1 MSTVLNERTLLIS
14 NPLLAE
20 LGCHAL
26 SDKIRLS
33 EDKRKLCVKANSMIV
48 DDIGKFVQAKSGSR
62 ESADGRL
69 GCDELLDGLKS
80 NRELKVFP
88 PIGISPQ
95 PGKQMV
101 VTLWDGKRWNE
112 LVGEKVE
119 IWRDLHA
126 CVFVGDVLSEPIYIK
141 VYLSY
146 DSGAGKV
153 NRATMANLHLTQN
166 DEAVRENY
174 YDPVISYRYT
184 VKFPAKLL
192 YSVETLDKIV
202 IPPEKFTEQGE
213 SRWMPDSVLFAS
225 LRLTVDYDRKIIYG
239 EYWDDEDMFPGG
251 RRTSNGWEDKYRFR
265 KAFFYKS
272 FDLIFSLEEYIGRL
286 PDSLA
291 AIGGMVR
298 RGGQDDGLS
307 LSRSLTVEF
316 EKELPF
322 AKINE
327 ILQFDVSGSEYY
339 YYV

>member
-1 MSTVLNERTLLIS
+1 MLNERTLLIS

-33 EDKRKLCVKANSMIV
+33 GEETKLCVKANSIVV

-153 NRATMANLHLTQN
+153 NRATMANLHLTQK

-174 YDPVISYRYT
+174 YDPIIRYRHI

-192 YSVETLDKIV
+192 YSIETRGKTV
-202 IPPEKFTEQGE
+202 IPPEKFTEQWE
-213 SRWMPDSVLFAS
+213 SRWTPDSVLFAS

-239 EYWDDEDMFPGG
+239 NYWDDGEIPGG
-251 RRTSNGWEDKYRFR
+251 RRTSNGWEDKYRSC
-265 KAFFYKS
+265 KALFYKS
-272 FDLIFSLEEYIGRL
+272 FDLILSLEEYIGRL

>member
-26 SDKIRLS
+26 SGKIRLS
-33 EDKRKLCVKANSMIV
+33 GEETKLCVKANSIVV

-88 PIGISPQ
+88 PMGISPQ

-112 LVGEKVE
+112 LVGEEVSIKS
-119 IWRDLHA
+119 DY
-126 CVFVGDVLSEPIYIK
+126 VFIGGVLTEATYIT

-153 NRATMANLHLTQN
+153 NRATMANLHLTQK

-174 YDPVISYRYT
+174 YDPIIRYRHI

-192 YSVETLDKIV
+192 YSIETRGKTV
-202 IPPEKFTEQGE
+202 IPPEKFTEQWE
-213 SRWMPDSVLFAS
+213 SRWTPDSVLFAS

-239 EYWDDEDMFPGG
+239 NYWDDGEIPGG
-251 RRTSNGWEDKYRFR
+251 RRTSNGWEDKYRSC
-265 KAFFYKS
+265 KALFYKS
-272 FDLIFSLEEYIGRL
+272 FDLILSLEEYIGRL

-327 ILQFDVSGSEYY
+327 ILQFDVSGSEYH

>member
-1 MSTVLNERTLLIS
+1 MSTMLNERTLLIT

-20 LGCHAL
+20 LGYHAL
-26 SDKIRLS
+26 SGKIRLS
-33 EDKRKLCVKANSMIV
+33 GEETKLCVKANSIVV

-112 LVGEKVE
+112 LVGEEVE

-153 NRATMANLHLTQN
+153 NRATMANLHLTQK

-174 YDPVISYRYT
+174 YDPIIRYRHI

-192 YSVETLDKIV
+192 YSIETRGKTV
-202 IPPEKFTEQGE
+202 IPPEKFTEQWE
-213 SRWMPDSVLFAS
+213 SRWTPDSVLFAS

-239 EYWDDEDMFPGG
+239 NYWDDGEIPGG
-251 RRTSNGWEDKYRFR
+251 RRTSNGWEDKYRSC
-265 KAFFYKS
+265 KALFYKS
-272 FDLIFSLEEYIGRL
+272 FDLILSLEEYIGRL

-327 ILQFDVSGSEYY
+327 ILQFDVSGSEYH

>member
-33 EDKRKLCVKANSMIV
+33 GEDKRKLCVKANSMIV
-48 DDIGKFVQAKSGSR
+48 GDIGKFVQAKSGSR

-88 PIGISPQ
+88 PMGISPQ

-112 LVGEKVE
+112 LVGEEVSIKS
-119 IWRDLHA
+119 DY
-126 CVFVGDVLSEPIYIK
+126 VFIGGVLTEATYIT

-153 NRATMANLHLTQN
+153 NRATMANLHLTQK

-174 YDPVISYRYT
+174 YDPIIRYRHI

-192 YSVETLDKIV
+192 YSIETRGKTV
-202 IPPEKFTEQGE
+202 IPPEKFTEQWE
-213 SRWMPDSVLFAS
+213 SRWTPDSVLFAS

-239 EYWDDEDMFPGG
+239 NYWDDGEIPGG
-251 RRTSNGWEDKYRFR
+251 RRTSNGWEDKYRSC
-265 KAFFYKS
+265 KALFYKS
-272 FDLIFSLEEYIGRL
+272 FDLILSLEEYIGRL

>member
-1 MSTVLNERTLLIS
+1 MVLNERTLLIT

-26 SDKIRLS
+26 SGKIRLS
-33 EDKRKLCVKANSMIV
+33 EDKRELCVKANSMIV

-80 NRELKVFP
+80 NCELKVFP
-88 PIGISPQ
+88 DLGISPQ

-153 NRATMANLHLTQN
+153 NRATMANLHLTQK

-174 YDPVISYRYT
+174 YDPIIRYRHI

-192 YSVETLDKIV
+192 YSIETRGKTV
-202 IPPEKFTEQGE
+202 IPPEKFTEQWE
-213 SRWMPDSVLFAS
+213 SRWTPDSVLFAS

-239 EYWDDEDMFPGG
+239 NYWDDGEIPGG
-251 RRTSNGWEDKYRFR
+251 RRTSNGWEDKYRSC
-265 KAFFYKS
+265 KALFYKS
-272 FDLIFSLEEYIGRL
+272 FDLILSLEEYIGRL

>member
-1 MSTVLNERTLLIS
+1 MSTMLNERTLLIT

-26 SDKIRLS
+26 SGKIRLS
-33 EDKRKLCVKANSMIV
+33 GEETKLCVKANSIVV

-192 YSVETLDKIV
+192 YSIETRGKTV
-202 IPPEKFTEQGE
+202 IPPEKFTEQWE
-213 SRWMPDSVLFAS
+213 SRWTPDRVLFAS

-239 EYWDDEDMFPGG
+239 NYWDDGEIPGG
-251 RRTSNGWEDKYRFR
+251 RRTSNGWEDKYRSC
-265 KAFFYKS
+265 KALFYKS

-327 ILQFDVSGSEYY
+327 ILQFDVSGSEYH

>member
-1 MSTVLNERTLLIS
+1 MLNERTLLIT

-26 SDKIRLS
+26 SGKIRLS
-33 EDKRKLCVKANSMIV
+33 GEETKLCVKANSIVV

-174 YDPVISYRYT
+174 YDPVISYRHI

-192 YSVETLDKIV
+192 YSIETRGKTV
-202 IPPEKFTEQGE
+202 IPPEKFTEQWE
-213 SRWMPDSVLFAS
+213 SRWTPDSVLFAS

-239 EYWDDEDMFPGG
+239 NYWDDGEIPGG
-251 RRTSNGWEDKYRFR
+251 RRTSNGWEDKYRSC
-265 KAFFYKS
+265 KALFYKS

>member
-112 LVGEKVE
+112 LVGEEVE

-153 NRATMANLHLTQN
+153 NRATMANLNLCEE
-166 DEAVRENY
+166 DVAVRENNC
-174 YDPVISYRYT
+174 DPVIRYCHT

-192 YSVETLDKIV
+192 YSIETRGKTV
-202 IPPEKFTEQGE
+202 IPPEKFTEQWE
-213 SRWMPDSVLFAS
+213 SRWTPDSVLFAS

-239 EYWDDEDMFPGG
+239 NYWDDGEIPGG

-291 AIGGMVR
+291 AIGGMVW

>member
-1 MSTVLNERTLLIS
+1 
-14 NPLLAE
+14 
-20 LGCHAL
+20 
-26 SDKIRLS
+26 
-33 EDKRKLCVKANSMIV
+33 
-48 DDIGKFVQAKSGSR
+48 
-62 ESADGRL
+62 
-69 GCDELLDGLKS
+69 
-80 NRELKVFP
+80 
-88 PIGISPQ
+88 
-95 PGKQMV
+95 MV

-112 LVGEKVE
+112 LVGEEVE

-153 NRATMANLHLTQN
+153 NRATMANLNLCEE
-166 DEAVRENY
+166 DVAVRENNC
-174 YDPVISYRYT
+174 DPVIRYCHT

-192 YSVETLDKIV
+192 YSIETRGKTV
-202 IPPEKFTEQGE
+202 IPPEKFTEQWE
-213 SRWMPDSVLFAS
+213 SRWTPDSVLFAS

-239 EYWDDEDMFPGG
+239 NYWDDGEIPGG
-251 RRTSNGWEDKYRFR
+251 RRTSNGWEDKYRSC
-265 KAFFYKS
+265 KALFYKS
-272 FDLIFSLEEYIGRL
+272 FDLILSLEEYIGRL

-327 ILQFDVSGSEYY
+327 ILQFDVSGSEYH

>member
-1 MSTVLNERTLLIS
+1 MSTMLNARTLLIT

-33 EDKRKLCVKANSMIV
+33 GEETKLCVKANSIVV

-112 LVGEKVE
+112 LVGEEVSIKS
-119 IWRDLHA
+119 DY
-126 CVFVGDVLSEPIYIK
+126 VFIGGVLTEATYIT

-153 NRATMANLHLTQN
+153 NRATMANLHLTQK

-174 YDPVISYRYT
+174 YDPIIRYRHI

-192 YSVETLDKIV
+192 YSIETRGKTV
-202 IPPEKFTEQGE
+202 IPPEKFTEQWE
-213 SRWMPDSVLFAS
+213 SRWTPDSVLFAS

-239 EYWDDEDMFPGG
+239 NYWDDGEIPGG
-251 RRTSNGWEDKYRFR
+251 RRTSNGWEDKYRSC
-265 KAFFYKS
+265 KALFYKS
-272 FDLIFSLEEYIGRL
+272 FDLILSLEEYIGRL

-327 ILQFDVSGSEYY
+327 ILQFDVSGSEYGL
-339 YYV
+339 

>member
-1 MSTVLNERTLLIS
+1 MSTMLNERTLLIT
-14 NPLLAE
+14 NPLLAG

-33 EDKRKLCVKANSMIV
+33 GEETKLCVKANSMIV

-62 ESADGRL
+62 ESADDRL

-112 LVGEKVE
+112 LVGEEVSIKS
-119 IWRDLHA
+119 DY
-126 CVFVGDVLSEPIYIK
+126 VFIGGVLTEATYIT

-153 NRATMANLHLTQN
+153 NRATMANLHLTQK

-174 YDPVISYRYT
+174 YDPIIRYRHI

-192 YSVETLDKIV
+192 YSIETRGKTV
-202 IPPEKFTEQGE
+202 IPPEKFTEQWE
-213 SRWMPDSVLFAS
+213 SRWTPDSVLFAS

-239 EYWDDEDMFPGG
+239 NYWDDGEIPGG
-251 RRTSNGWEDKYRFR
+251 RRTSNGWEDKYRSC
-265 KAFFYKS
+265 KALFYKS
-272 FDLIFSLEEYIGRL
+272 FDLILSLEEYIGRL

>member
-1 MSTVLNERTLLIS
+1 MSTMLNERTLLIT

-62 ESADGRL
+62 ESEDGRL

-80 NRELKVFP
+80 SRELKVFP

-95 PGKQMV
+95 SGKQMV
-101 VTLWDGKRWNE
+101 ITIWDGGRWHE
-112 LVGEKVE
+112 LIGEEVH
-119 IWRDLHA
+119 IGRD
-126 CVFVGDVLSEPIYIK
+126 CVFVGDVLTEQTYIT
-141 VYLSY
+141 VCLSY

-153 NRATMANLHLTQN
+153 NRAAMANLHLTQK

-174 YDPVISYRYT
+174 YDPVIRYRHT
-184 VKFPAKLL
+184 VKFPEKLL
-192 YSVETLDKIV
+192 YLIETRGKTV
-202 IPPEKFTEQGE
+202 IPPEEFTEQGE
-213 SRWMPDSVLFAS
+213 SRWTPDSVLFAL

-239 EYWDDEDMFPGG
+239 NYWDDGEIPGG
-251 RRTSNGWEDKYRFR
+251 RRTSNGWEDKYRSC

-272 FDLIFSLEEYIGRL
+272 FDLILSLEEYIGQL
-286 PDSLA
+286 TESLA
-291 AIGGMVR
+291 AIGGR
-298 RGGQDDGLS
+298 ILYEWQDDGFR

-316 EKELPF
+316 EKELSF

>member
-1 MSTVLNERTLLIS
+1 MSTMLNERTLLIT

-26 SDKIRLS
+26 SGKIRLS
-33 EDKRKLCVKANSMIV
+33 GEETKLCVKANSIVV

-141 VYLSY
+141 VYLRY

-153 NRATMANLHLTQN
+153 NRATMANLHLTQK

-174 YDPVISYRYT
+174 YDPIIRYRHI

-192 YSVETLDKIV
+192 YSIETRGKTV
-202 IPPEKFTEQGE
+202 IPPEKFTEQWE
-213 SRWMPDSVLFAS
+213 SRWTPDSVLFAS

-239 EYWDDEDMFPGG
+239 NYWDDGEIPGG
-251 RRTSNGWEDKYRFR
+251 RRTSNGWEDKYRSC
-265 KAFFYKS
+265 KALFYKS
-272 FDLIFSLEEYIGRL
+272 FDLILSLEEYIGRL

>member
-1 MSTVLNERTLLIS
+1 MSTMLNERTLLIT

-62 ESADGRL
+62 ESEDGRL

-80 NRELKVFP
+80 SRELKVFP

-95 PGKQMV
+95 SGKQMV
-101 VTLWDGKRWNE
+101 ITIWDGGRWHE
-112 LVGEKVE
+112 LIGEEVH
-119 IWRDLHA
+119 IGRD
-126 CVFVGDVLSEPIYIK
+126 CVFVGDVLTEQTYIT
-141 VYLSY
+141 VCLSY

-153 NRATMANLHLTQN
+153 NRAAMANLHLTQK

-174 YDPVISYRYT
+174 YDPVIRYRHT
-184 VKFPAKLL
+184 VKFPEKLL
-192 YSVETLDKIV
+192 YLIETRGKTV
-202 IPPEKFTEQGE
+202 IPPEEFTEQGE
-213 SRWMPDSVLFAS
+213 SRWTPDSVLFAL

-239 EYWDDEDMFPGG
+239 NYWDDGDIPGG
-251 RRTSNGWEDKYRFR
+251 RRTSNGWEDKYRSC
-265 KAFFYKS
+265 KAFFYKA
-272 FDLIFSLEEYIGRL
+272 FDLIFSLEEYIARL
-286 PDSLA
+286 PESLA
-291 AIGGMVR
+291 AIGGRVLCD
-298 RGGQDDGLS
+298 GQNDGFRLS
-307 LSRSLTVEF
+307 GSLTVEF

>member
-1 MSTVLNERTLLIS
+1 MSTMLNERTLLIT

-48 DDIGKFVQAKSGSR
+48 DDIGKFVQAKSMSR

-80 NRELKVFP
+80 NRGLKVFP

-112 LVGEKVE
+112 LVGEEVSIKS
-119 IWRDLHA
+119 DY
-126 CVFVGDVLSEPIYIK
+126 VFIGGVLTEATYIT

-153 NRATMANLHLTQN
+153 NRATMANLHLTQK

-174 YDPVISYRYT
+174 YDPIIRYRHI

-192 YSVETLDKIV
+192 YSIETRGKTV
-202 IPPEKFTEQGE
+202 IPPEKFTEQWE
-213 SRWMPDSVLFAS
+213 SRWTPDSVLFAS

-239 EYWDDEDMFPGG
+239 NYWDDGEIPGG
-251 RRTSNGWEDKYRFR
+251 RRTSNGWEDKYRSC
-265 KAFFYKS
+265 KALFYKS
-272 FDLIFSLEEYIGRL
+272 FDLILSLEEYIGRL

-327 ILQFDVSGSEYY
+327 ILQFDVSGSEYH

>member
-1 MSTVLNERTLLIS
+1 MDMSTVLNERTLLIS

-26 SDKIRLS
+26 SGKIRLS
-33 EDKRKLCVKANSMIV
+33 GEETKLCVKANSIVV

-88 PIGISPQ
+88 PMGISPQ

-112 LVGEKVE
+112 LVGEEVSIKS
-119 IWRDLHA
+119 DY
-126 CVFVGDVLSEPIYIK
+126 VFIGGVLTEATYIT

-153 NRATMANLHLTQN
+153 NRATMANLHLTQK

-174 YDPVISYRYT
+174 YDPIIRYRHI

-192 YSVETLDKIV
+192 YSIETRGKTV
-202 IPPEKFTEQGE
+202 IPPEKFTEQWE
-213 SRWMPDSVLFAS
+213 SRWTPDSVLFAS

-239 EYWDDEDMFPGG
+239 NYWDDGEIPGG
-251 RRTSNGWEDKYRFR
+251 RRTSNGWEDKYRSC
-265 KAFFYKS
+265 KALFYKS
-272 FDLIFSLEEYIGRL
+272 FDLILSLEEYIGRL

>member
-1 MSTVLNERTLLIS
+1 MSTMLNERTLLIT

-26 SDKIRLS
+26 SGKIRLS
-33 EDKRKLCVKANSMIV
+33 GEETKLCVKANSIVV

-101 VTLWDGKRWNE
+101 VTLWDGRRWNE

-153 NRATMANLHLTQN
+153 NRATMANLHLTQK

-174 YDPVISYRYT
+174 YDPIIRYRHI

-192 YSVETLDKIV
+192 YSIETRGKTV
-202 IPPEKFTEQGE
+202 IPPEKFTEQWE
-213 SRWMPDSVLFAS
+213 SRWTPDSVLFAS

-239 EYWDDEDMFPGG
+239 NYWDDGEIPGG

-265 KAFFYKS
+265 KAFF
-272 FDLIFSLEEYIGRL
+272 
-286 PDSLA
+286 
-291 AIGGMVR
+291 
-298 RGGQDDGLS
+298 
-307 LSRSLTVEF
+307 
-316 EKELPF
+316 
-322 AKINE
+322 
-327 ILQFDVSGSEYY
+327 LQVI
-339 YYV
+339 

>member
-26 SDKIRLS
+26 SGKIRLS
-33 EDKRKLCVKANSMIV
+33 GEETKLCVKANSIVV

-88 PIGISPQ
+88 PMGISPQ

-112 LVGEKVE
+112 LVGEEVSIKS
-119 IWRDLHA
+119 DY
-126 CVFVGDVLSEPIYIK
+126 VFIGGVLTEATYIT

-153 NRATMANLHLTQN
+153 NRATMANLHLTQK

-174 YDPVISYRYT
+174 YDPIIRYRHI

-192 YSVETLDKIV
+192 YSIETRGKTV
-202 IPPEKFTEQGE
+202 IPPEKFTEQWE
-213 SRWMPDSVLFAS
+213 SRWTPDSVLFAS

-239 EYWDDEDMFPGG
+239 NYWDDGEIPGG
-251 RRTSNGWEDKYRFR
+251 RRTSNGWEDKYRSC
-265 KAFFYKS
+265 KALFYKS
-272 FDLIFSLEEYIGRL
+272 FDLILSLEEYIGRL

>member
-1 MSTVLNERTLLIS
+1 MSTMLNERTLLIT

-26 SDKIRLS
+26 SGKIRLS
-33 EDKRKLCVKANSMIV
+33 GEETKLCVKANSIVV

-112 LVGEKVE
+112 LVGEEVSIKS
-119 IWRDLHA
+119 DY
-126 CVFVGDVLSEPIYIK
+126 VFIGGVLTEATYIK

-153 NRATMANLHLTQN
+153 NRATMANLNLTQN

-174 YDPVISYRYT
+174 YAPVISYRYT

-251 RRTSNGWEDKYRFR
+251 RRTSNGWEDKYCFR

>member
-1 MSTVLNERTLLIS
+1 MLNERTLLIT

-26 SDKIRLS
+26 SGKIRLS
-33 EDKRKLCVKANSMIV
+33 GEETKLCVKANSIVV

-88 PIGISPQ
+88 PMGISPQ

-112 LVGEKVE
+112 LVGEEVSIKS
-119 IWRDLHA
+119 DY
-126 CVFVGDVLSEPIYIK
+126 VFIGGVLTEATYIT

-153 NRATMANLHLTQN
+153 NRATMANLHLTQK

-174 YDPVISYRYT
+174 YDPIIRYRHI

-192 YSVETLDKIV
+192 YSIETRGKTV
-202 IPPEKFTEQGE
+202 IPPEKFTEQWE
-213 SRWMPDSVLFAS
+213 SRWTPDSVLFAS

-239 EYWDDEDMFPGG
+239 NYWDDGEIPGG
-251 RRTSNGWEDKYRFR
+251 RRTSNGWEDKYRSC
-265 KAFFYKS
+265 KALFYKS
-272 FDLIFSLEEYIGRL
+272 FDLILSLEEYIGRL

-327 ILQFDVSGSEYY
+327 ILQFDVSGSEYH

>member
-1 MSTVLNERTLLIS
+1 MSTVLNERTLLIT

-62 ESADGRL
+62 ESEDGRL

-80 NRELKVFP
+80 SRELKVFP

-95 PGKQMV
+95 SGKQMV
-101 VTLWDGKRWNE
+101 ITIWDGGRWHE
-112 LVGEKVE
+112 LIGEGVH
-119 IWRDLHA
+119 IGRD
-126 CVFVGDVLSEPIYIK
+126 CVFVGDVLTEQTYIT
-141 VYLSY
+141 VCLSY

-239 EYWDDEDMFPGG
+239 EYWDDEDMFHGG
-251 RRTSNGWEDKYRFR
+251 RRTSNGWEDKYRSC
-265 KAFFYKS
+265 KALFYKS
-272 FDLIFSLEEYIGRL
+272 FDLILSLEEYIGRL

-307 LSRSLTVEF
+307 LSCSLTVEF

>member
-1 MSTVLNERTLLIS
+1 MSTMLNERTLLIT

-26 SDKIRLS
+26 SGKIRLS
-33 EDKRKLCVKANSMIV
+33 GEETKLCVKANSIVV

-153 NRATMANLHLTQN
+153 NRATMANLHLTQK

-174 YDPVISYRYT
+174 YDPIIRYRHI

-192 YSVETLDKIV
+192 YSIETRGKTV
-202 IPPEKFTEQGE
+202 IPPEKFTEQWE
-213 SRWMPDSVLFAS
+213 SRWTPDSVLFAS

-239 EYWDDEDMFPGG
+239 NYWDDGEIPGG
-251 RRTSNGWEDKYRFR
+251 RRTSNGWEDKYRSC
-265 KAFFYKS
+265 KALFYKS
-272 FDLIFSLEEYIGRL
+272 FDLILSLEEYIGRL

>member
-1 MSTVLNERTLLIS
+1 MSTMLNERTLLIT

-26 SDKIRLS
+26 SGKIRLS
-33 EDKRKLCVKANSMIV
+33 GEETKLCVKANSIVV

-88 PIGISPQ
+88 PMGISPQ

-112 LVGEKVE
+112 LVGEEVSIKS
-119 IWRDLHA
+119 DY
-126 CVFVGDVLSEPIYIK
+126 VFIGGVLTEATYIT

-153 NRATMANLHLTQN
+153 NRATMANLHLTQK

-174 YDPVISYRYT
+174 YDPIIRYRHI

-192 YSVETLDKIV
+192 YSIETRGKTV
-202 IPPEKFTEQGE
+202 IPPEKFTEQWE
-213 SRWMPDSVLFAS
+213 SRWTPDSVLFAS

-239 EYWDDEDMFPGG
+239 NYWDDGEIPGG
-251 RRTSNGWEDKYRFR
+251 RRTSNGWEDKYRSC
-265 KAFFYKS
+265 KALFYKS
-272 FDLIFSLEEYIGRL
+272 FDLILSLEEYIGRL

-327 ILQFDVSGSEYY
+327 ILQFDVSGSEYH

>member
-1 MSTVLNERTLLIS
+1 MSTVLNERTLLIT

-20 LGCHAL
+20 LGYHAL
-26 SDKIRLS
+26 SGKIRLS
-33 EDKRKLCVKANSMIV
+33 GEETKLCVKANSIVV

-153 NRATMANLHLTQN
+153 NRATMANLHLTQK

-174 YDPVISYRYT
+174 YDPIIRYRHI

-192 YSVETLDKIV
+192 YSIETRGKTV
-202 IPPEKFTEQGE
+202 IPPEKFTEQWE
-213 SRWMPDSVLFAS
+213 SRWTPDSVLFAS

-239 EYWDDEDMFPGG
+239 NYWDDGEIPGG
-251 RRTSNGWEDKYRFR
+251 RRTSNGWEDKYRSC
-265 KAFFYKS
+265 KALFYKS
-272 FDLIFSLEEYIGRL
+272 FDLILSLEEYIGRL

>member
-1 MSTVLNERTLLIS
+1 MLNERTLLIT

-26 SDKIRLS
+26 SGKIRLS
-33 EDKRKLCVKANSMIV
+33 GEETKLCVKANSIVV

-62 ESADGRL
+62 ESADDRL

-112 LVGEKVE
+112 LVGEEVSIKS
-119 IWRDLHA
+119 DY
-126 CVFVGDVLSEPIYIK
+126 VFIGGVLTEATYIT

-153 NRATMANLHLTQN
+153 NRATMANLHLTQK

-174 YDPVISYRYT
+174 YDPIIRYRHI

-192 YSVETLDKIV
+192 YSIETRGKTV
-202 IPPEKFTEQGE
+202 IPPEKFTEQWE
-213 SRWMPDSVLFAS
+213 SRWTPDSVLFAS

-239 EYWDDEDMFPGG
+239 NYWDDGEIPGG
-251 RRTSNGWEDKYRFR
+251 RRTSNGWEDKYRSC
-265 KAFFYKS
+265 KALFYKS
-272 FDLIFSLEEYIGRL
+272 FDLILSLEEYIGRL

>member
-26 SDKIRLS
+26 SGKIRLS
-33 EDKRKLCVKANSMIV
+33 GEETKLCVKANSIVV

-112 LVGEKVE
+112 LVGEEVSIKS
-119 IWRDLHA
+119 DY
-126 CVFVGDVLSEPIYIK
+126 VFIGGVLTEATYIT

-202 IPPEKFTEQGE
+202 IPPEKFTEQWE
-213 SRWMPDSVLFAS
+213 SRWTPDRVLFAS

-239 EYWDDEDMFPGG
+239 NYWDDGEIPGG
-251 RRTSNGWEDKYRFR
+251 RRTSNGWEDKYRSC

-272 FDLIFSLEEYIGRL
+272 FDLILSLEEYIGQL
-286 PDSLA
+286 TESLA
-291 AIGGMVR
+291 AIGGR
-298 RGGQDDGLS
+298 ILYEWQDDGFR

-327 ILQFDVSGSEYY
+327 ILQFDVSGSEYH

>member
-1 MSTVLNERTLLIS
+1 MLNERTLLIT

-20 LGCHAL
+20 LGYHAL
-26 SDKIRLS
+26 SGKIRLS
-33 EDKRKLCVKANSMIV
+33 GEETKLCVKANSIVV

-112 LVGEKVE
+112 LVGEEVE

-153 NRATMANLHLTQN
+153 NRATMANLHLTQK

-174 YDPVISYRYT
+174 YDPIIRYRHI

-192 YSVETLDKIV
+192 YSIETRGKTV
-202 IPPEKFTEQGE
+202 IPPEKFTEQWE
-213 SRWMPDSVLFAS
+213 SRWTPDSVLFAS

-239 EYWDDEDMFPGG
+239 NYWDDGEIPGG
-251 RRTSNGWEDKYRFR
+251 RRTSNGWEDKYRSC
-265 KAFFYKS
+265 KALFYKS
-272 FDLIFSLEEYIGRL
+272 FDLILSLEEYIGRL

-327 ILQFDVSGSEYY
+327 ILQFDVSGSEYH

>member
-33 EDKRKLCVKANSMIV
+33 GEDKRKLCVKANSMIV
-48 DDIGKFVQAKSGSR
+48 GDIGKFVQAKSGSR

-88 PIGISPQ
+88 PMGISPQ

-112 LVGEKVE
+112 LVGEEVSIKS
-119 IWRDLHA
+119 DY
-126 CVFVGDVLSEPIYIK
+126 VFIGGVLTEATYIT

-153 NRATMANLHLTQN
+153 NRATMANLNLCEE
-166 DEAVRENY
+166 DVAVRENNC
-174 YDPVISYRYT
+174 DPVIRYCHT

-192 YSVETLDKIV
+192 YSIETRGKTV
-202 IPPEKFTEQGE
+202 IPPEKFTEQWE
-213 SRWMPDSVLFAS
+213 SRWTPDRVLFAS

-239 EYWDDEDMFPGG
+239 NYWDDGEIPGG
-251 RRTSNGWEDKYRFR
+251 RRTSNGWEDKYRSC

-272 FDLIFSLEEYIGRL
+272 FDLILSLEEYIGQL
-286 PDSLA
+286 TESLA
-291 AIGGMVR
+291 AIGGR
-298 RGGQDDGLS
+298 ILYEWQDDGLS

-322 AKINE
+322 ARINE

>member
-33 EDKRKLCVKANSMIV
+33 GEETKLCVKANSIVV

-153 NRATMANLHLTQN
+153 NRATMANLHLTQK

-174 YDPVISYRYT
+174 YDPIIRYRHI

-192 YSVETLDKIV
+192 YSIETRGKTV
-202 IPPEKFTEQGE
+202 IPPEKFTEQWE
-213 SRWMPDSVLFAS
+213 SRWTPDSVLFAS

-239 EYWDDEDMFPGG
+239 NYWDDGEIPGG
-251 RRTSNGWEDKYRFR
+251 RRTSNGWEDKYRSC
-265 KAFFYKS
+265 KALFYKS
-272 FDLIFSLEEYIGRL
+272 FDLILSLEEYIGRL

-327 ILQFDVSGSEYY
+327 ILQFDVSGSEYH

>member
-1 MSTVLNERTLLIS
+1 MSTMLNERTLLIT

-62 ESADGRL
+62 ESEDGRL

-80 NRELKVFP
+80 SRELKVFP

-95 PGKQMV
+95 SGKQMV
-101 VTLWDGKRWNE
+101 ITIWDGGRWHE
-112 LVGEKVE
+112 LIGEEVH
-119 IWRDLHA
+119 IGRD
-126 CVFVGDVLSEPIYIK
+126 CVFVGDVLTEQTYIT
-141 VYLSY
+141 VCLSY

-153 NRATMANLHLTQN
+153 NRAAMANLHLTQK

-174 YDPVISYRYT
+174 YDPIIRYRHI

-192 YSVETLDKIV
+192 YSIETRGKTV
-202 IPPEKFTEQGE
+202 IPPEKFTEQWE
-213 SRWMPDSVLFAS
+213 SRWTPDSVLFAS

-239 EYWDDEDMFPGG
+239 NYWDDGEIPGG
-251 RRTSNGWEDKYRFR
+251 RRTSNGWEDKYRSC
-265 KAFFYKS
+265 KALFYKS
-272 FDLIFSLEEYIGRL
+272 FDLILSLEEYIGRL

>member
-1 MSTVLNERTLLIS
+1 MSTMLNERTLLIT

-26 SDKIRLS
+26 SGKIRLS
-33 EDKRKLCVKANSMIV
+33 EDKRKLCLKANSMIV
-48 DDIGKFVQAKSGSR
+48 GDIGKFVQAKSGSR

-69 GCDELLDGLKS
+69 GCDGLLDDLKS
-80 NRELKVFP
+80 NCELKVFP

-153 NRATMANLHLTQN
+153 NRATMANLHLTQK

-174 YDPVISYRYT
+174 YDPVIRYRYT

-192 YSVETLDKIV
+192 YSIETRGKTV
-202 IPPEKFTEQGE
+202 IPPEKFTEQWE
-213 SRWMPDSVLFAS
+213 SRWTPDSVLFAS

-239 EYWDDEDMFPGG
+239 NYWDDGEIPGG

-291 AIGGMVR
+291 AIGGTVR
-298 RGGQDDGLS
+298 LGGQDDGFR

-327 ILQFDVSGSEYY
+327 ILQFDVSGSEYH